1 MEIIVYSSPGC
12 FYCDQFRLLMERG
25 SLEYVEHKIET
36 QDEQRKFREMYPDA
50 IGYPYV
56 IIDGSTIGGLV
67 DAAKFLVQKGLIS
80 AKK

>member
-25 SLEYVEHKIET
+25 SLEYTEYKIET
-36 QDEQRKFREMYPDA
+36 QEQQKKFREQYPDA

-56 IIDGSTIGGLV
+56 LIDGTAIGGLV
-67 DAAKFLVQKGLIS
+67 EAAKFLVQKGLIS